1 MAFCHR
7 AFSRLECQEHQ
18 LPETPALQDVGQAP
32 DSSPLTQAVLLQVLT
47 IPGILAIL
55 FLASSGARSVPSVHA
70 GGCHRPKPTPSG
82 CCCLFFFVLRVSRS
96 CEHHLEPSASDRE
109 SLFMPDIDRE
119 SKSALPRT
127 GRLASP
133 SPLLSSTVDASLTAD
148 TEPPRSSPHP
158 NDDRAS

>member
-1 MAFCHR
+1 MLEDAIALNRRRAVAAACFFLSSGFRVRVSITWNHR
-7 AFSRLECQEHQ
+7 
-18 LPETPALQDVGQAP
+18 
-32 DSSPLTQAVLLQVLT
+32 PLT
-47 IPGILAIL
+47 
-55 FLASSGARSVPSVHA
+55 
-70 GGCHRPKPTPSG
+70 
-82 CCCLFFFVLRVSRS
+82 
-96 CEHHLEPSASDRE
+96 E